1 MSNNTCPFKE
11 GDLVGY
17 KSCLEDPEF
26 SHVGRVRE
34 VYLDGIPSHRR
45 PMIKIEGKAGVL
57 DTDHCTKI
65 PADAQPGKRLMDALG
80 ALAIPE
86 TNFDWLPAGPERDEL
101 NAAYKEAL
109 AVEVKTP

>member
-1 MSNNTCPFKE
+1 MPMKACPFKE

-34 VYLDGIPSHRR
+34 VYLDGIPSHRC
-45 PMIKIEGKAGVL
+45 PMIKLEGKAGVL
-57 DTDHCTKI
+57 DIDHCTKI
-65 PADAQPGKRLMDALG
+65 PIVASPNKRLMDALG

-86 TNFDWLPAGPERDEL
+86 GNFDWLPPGPERDEL
-101 NAAYKEAL
+101 NAAYAELVPPK
-109 AVEVKTP
+109 VKTS